1 MNSYHKTILFFVLCC
16 LNENVLPVYVGE
28 RKSVFQITK
37 MIAVAMQKKKKDFQ
51 EKKGHS
57 FTCTLVEIHSFISQT
72 V

>member
-1 MNSYHKTILFFVLCC
+1 MNSYHTETILFFVLCC

-37 MIAVAMQKKKKDFQ
+37 MIAVAMQKKKK
-51 EKKGHS
+51 KGHS

>member
-37 MIAVAMQKKKKDFQ
+37 MIAVAMQKKKKR
-51 EKKGHS
+51 GIV
-57 FTCTLVEIHSFISQT
+57 LPIL
-72 V
+72 